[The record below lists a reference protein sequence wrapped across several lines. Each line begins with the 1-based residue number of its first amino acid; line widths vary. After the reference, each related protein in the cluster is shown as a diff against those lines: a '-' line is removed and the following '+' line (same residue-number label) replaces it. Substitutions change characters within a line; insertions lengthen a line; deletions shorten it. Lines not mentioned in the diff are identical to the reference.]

1 MCSIFLTQTVSAKS
15 KPLLIDLVSI
25 WGISIESIWFIL
37 NHPVLEIN
45 LRKVTLLLCY
55 QYDICFHSFID
66 SALVAYKYCGTLQN
80 LVLPKVCCI
89 YDTSIFL
96 HLYCNPTLKGN
107 FCIKSIHYYNIWPC
121 TIRFDPHRFCNQY
134 LIYV

>member
-1 MCSIFLTQTVSAKS
+1 MWILWKNKQYDNPNDKERLFQVLLRDICGIHIFMCVCN
-15 KPLLIDLVSI
+15 DLS
-25 WGISIESIWFIL
+25 S
-37 NHPVLEIN
+37 
-45 LRKVTLLLCY
+45 KVTLLLCY

-121 TIRFDPHRFCNQY
+121 TIRFDPHRFCNRH
-134 LIYV
+134 LI